1 MLSVPALNSDDAKKC
16 PLCHAGEW
24 IFLFP
29 FLLGFMLTLGFSR
42 VWSLHFIVLQTVVNS
57 SSAWNCLD
65 LFSGQVNSPWPTSEP
80 KYIPRR
86 FPHRRSDPKTEW
98 HCNGFKVSA
107 QYNGVPVGVGKATKP
122 SFWFQSW
129 VLYWGNSQQIFFI
142 HQSIIF
148 IEQCQQ
154 LHSWCLWSEVRP
166 VLASYVCVCLA
177 LTHMRG
183 IWCAGFKQLLR
194 WSAFMLSLLFY
205 LRKNGTCV
213 GDCLAWRQNEL
224 ILHHEVKTPLSRLGT
239 KMEWTNEFILDDKSF
254 FKRRQPYV

>member
-42 VWSLHFIVLQTVVNS
+42 VWSPHFIVLQTVVNS

-107 QYNGVPVGVGKATKP
+107 QYNGVPVGAGKATKP
-122 SFWFQSW
+122 SFLFQSW
-129 VLYWGNSQQIFFI
+129 ALYWGNSQQIFF
-142 HQSIIF
+142 HPPVNY
-148 IEQCQQ
+148 
-154 LHSWCLWSEVRP
+154 LHWTMSTIALLVFVVWSEASPCFLRMCLLGFNAHAWNLVCRLQAIAEMICIHALP
-166 VLASYVCVCLA
+166 LVLLKEKWDLCWGLFGLETERTDIASWSKN
-177 LTHMRG
+177 TT
-183 IWCAGFKQLLR
+183 FKT
-194 WSAFMLSLLFY
+194 WD
-205 LRKNGTCV
+205 KNGM
-213 GDCLAWRQNEL
+213 N
-224 ILHHEVKTPLSRLGT
+224 
-239 KMEWTNEFILDDKSF
+239 
-254 FKRRQPYV
+254 